1 MASIEERLT
10 AIEQDNTKLKK
21 EHAELKE
28 KIELQT
34 IAIGGLVN
42 KAMLEAINEQNGKI
56 FDTLLNHDKF
66 TNMQLAELRQE
77 LQEVDGKVVGL
88 QTEMRQRF
96 NDIEARMATKDDLK
110 AMATKDDLKAMATKD
125 DLKAVDAR
133 FNDLEAR
140 MATKDDLKAIDARF
154 DAVDARFDA
163 VDARFD
169 QVLTL
174 LSRLT
179 NEPGQE

>member
-10 AIEQDNTKLKK
+10 ASEQDNTKLKK

-77 LQEVDGKVVGL
+77 LQEVDGKVIGMQTEVRQRFEQQDGTIVGL

-96 NDIEARMATKDDLK
+96 NDIEARIATRDDLK
-110 AMATKDDLKAMATKD
+110 
-125 DLKAVDAR
+125 
-133 FNDLEAR
+133 
-140 MATKDDLKAIDARF
+140 
-154 DAVDARFDA
+154 AVDARFDA

-169 QVLTL
+169 QILTL